1 MRYIIPTAG
10 PFLFCGG
17 PIGCLLIHGFTG
29 TPKEMRPLG
38 EFLSRQGHT
47 VLGIRLTGHATDL
60 NDMRRARYHDW
71 LADAEAGYEML
82 RRGCDRV
89 FVMGLSMGGAL
100 SLMLAAHY
108 PVAGVVAMST
118 PVKLPPDPRLPFV
131 KPLSL
136 LMKDAAKGAPDWDD
150 MELRKDHI
158 SYSAYPLR
166 GVAELRDLTKELHGN
181 LPQVAAP
188 TLLVQAKRDK
198 SVPAASVE
206 ALLRRIPSKDK
217 QILWLE
223 KSGHIVIR
231 DSEREIVFAAISDF
245 VDRIAGEKH

>member
-1 MRYIIPTAG
+1 MRYIIPTAE
-10 PFLFCGG
+10 PFLFCDG

-38 EFLSRQGHT
+38 EYLSRQGHT
-47 VLGIRLTGHATDL
+47 VLGIRLTGHATDMD
-60 NDMRRARYHDW
+60 DMRRARYHDW
-71 LADAEAGYEML
+71 LADAESGYQML
-82 RRGCDRV
+82 HRGCDQV

-100 SLMLAAHY
+100 ALMLASHY

-118 PVKLPPDPRLPFV
+118 PLKLPSDPRLRFA
-131 KPLSL
+131 KQLSL
-136 LMKDAAKGAPDWDD
+136 LVKDAAKGPPDWDD

-158 SYSAYPLR
+158 SYPAYPVR
-166 GVAELRDLTKELHGN
+166 GVAELRDLTRELQKA

-188 TLLVQAKRDK
+188 ALLVQARRDQ
-198 SVPAASVE
+198 SVPASSVE
-206 ALLRRIPSKDK
+206 GLSRRIASKDK

-245 VDRIAGEKH
+245 MNRIAGERH